1 MSNIQDIRGE
11 TPKRSSRRSESD
23 IKKVARH
30 HTATNGGDFWAFWNN
45 RWKGLGWSTG
55 GYHEIILRDGT
66 VQLCYDPTVVTNGV
80 GGHNSSTYHIALV
93 GSGSFTDAQEKAW
106 HERAQVAL
114 NRFNL
119 SANDVLGHKE
129 FSGQNTQC
137 PGIDMDKIRSQLRGI
152 PQGTKMLR
160 RGDKGNAVKK
170 LQEDLMKAGEELPH
184 FGADGDFGIE
194 TEAAVKSFQEKHGL
208 TVDGI
213 AGPKT
218 LAKLEEVLNQDNQSG
233 SSGSSELLRRGAK
246 GEAVKKLQEDLM
258 KAGEE
263 LPRFGA
269 DGDFGIETEAAVKS
283 FQEKHGLTVDGI
295 AGPKTFSKL
304 EEVLKN
310 SSTGENDN
318 SDEANENNNNNDATN
333 NDNDSNNTFKD
344 VTSGHWA
351 YDAIEFV
358 RIEGIMQGFEDGTFR
373 PEEHVT
379 RAELA
384 TVIKK
389 LMEK

>member
-1 MSNIQDIRGE
+1 MSNIQDIREE

-30 HTATNGGDFWAFWNN
+30 HTATNGGDFWTFWNN
-45 RWKGLGWSTG
+45 RWKDLGWSTG

-93 GSGSFTDAQEKAW
+93 GSGSFSDAQEKAW
-106 HERAQVAL
+106 HERAHVAL
-114 NRFNL
+114 DRFNL

-137 PGIDMDKIRSQLRGI
+137 PGIDMDKVRNELRGI
-152 PQGTKMLR
+152 PQSTTMLR
-160 RGDKGNAVKK
+160 RGDKGDAVKK
-170 LQEDLMKAGEELPH
+170 LQEDLMK
-184 FGADGDFGIE
+184 
-194 TEAAVKSFQEKHGL
+194 V
-208 TVDGI
+208 
-213 AGPKT
+213 
-218 LAKLEEVLNQDNQSG
+218 
-233 SSGSSELLRRGAK
+233 
-246 GEAVKKLQEDLM
+246 
-258 KAGEE
+258 GEE

-269 DGDFGIETEAAVKS
+269 DGDFGTETETAVKS
-283 FQEKHGLTVDGI
+283 FQEKHGLTIDGI
-295 AGPKTFSKL
+295 AGPKTFAKL
-304 EEVLKN
+304 EEVLKI

-318 SDEANENNNNNDATN
+318 SDDANENDNNNNDETN

-373 PEEHVT
+373 PGDSVT
-379 RAELA
+379 RAQLA
-384 TVIKK
+384 TVIKN
-389 LMEK
+389 LMEKQ